1 MSRPG
6 QNYATRVNFQLKMQS
21 ENIKSIVNA
30 MSICVKNGRDFQY
43 IDPNLSMIEIEKLA
57 ILSEVL
63 ASVRNFESKLLSD
76 LDVD

>member
-1 MSRPG
+1 
-6 QNYATRVNFQLKMQS
+6 MQS
-21 ENIKSIVNA
+21 ANIKSIVNA
-30 MSICVKNGRDFQY
+30 MAICVKNGRDFQY
-43 IDPNLSMIEIEKLA
+43 IDPSLSMIEIEKLE